1 MAQPLARFPSHW
13 KLSRVDRVAS
23 VNARIGW
30 KALTADEYQS
40 EGYAF
45 LSTPNIKNDQID
57 FKNVNYISRYRY
69 EESPELKLS
78 AGDVLLV
85 KDGSTLGITNLVR
98 QLPCAATVNGSIAV
112 LRPIRIHAG
121 FLRYALA
128 SDLIQGLI
136 GALKGGM
143 GVPHLFQ
150 WDIKRLP
157 IPFPP
162 VAEQQQM
169 ADFLDIETARID
181 ALIVKKRRMIELISG
196 RLDAKSERIIL
207 GLEETNSRPSNTA
220 FFSAVPVDWL
230 ETQLRHLGCEVQTG
244 PFGSQLHA
252 EDYADSGWPVINPAN
267 IKNGKIVGEGT
278 VRVDDETRSRLSRH
292 VLRAGDIVFGR
303 RGEMGRAG
311 LVGYEEE
318 GWLCG
323 TGSLRLRL
331 TQSALLP
338 DYLKLLLETT
348 VARNYF
354 QLSSVGSTMDNL
366 NSEILLSLPCL
377 VPPGDRQQAIV
388 SAVIRARSR
397 ATATMEAIER
407 QVRLLQEH
415 RQALITAAVTG
426 ELEVRERAR
435 VGA

>member
-1 MAQPLARFPSHW
+1 MSDWPSRPLRALANIDLGRQRSPQHDQGPYMVPYLRAANVSDGQLNLDDVKEMNFTP
-13 KLSRVDRVAS
+13 DEQ
-23 VNARIGW
+23 RIF
-30 KALTADEYQS
+30 D
-40 EGYAF
+40 
-45 LSTPNIKNDQID
+45 
-57 FKNVNYISRYRY
+57 
-69 EESPELKLS
+69 LKP
-78 AGDVLLV
+78 GDVLV
-85 KDGSTLGITNLVR
+85 TEGSGSLSTVGASAVWRGDISGVVCFQNTLLRLRPRSSATDPRFLEWWCR
-98 QLPCAATVNGSIAV
+98 AAFADRIFASIATGANIFHISAERV
-112 LRPIRIHAG
+112 RALPIRC
-121 FLRYALA
+121 
-128 SDLIQGLI
+128 
-136 GALKGGM
+136 
-143 GVPHLFQ
+143 
-150 WDIKRLP
+150 
-157 IPFPP
+157 PP
-162 VAEQQQM
+162 VGSQRAI
-169 ADFLDIETARID
+169 ADFLDVETARID
-181 ALIVKKRRMIELISG
+181 ALIVKKRCMIELIRG

-207 GLEETNSRPSNTA
+207 GLEETNSRPSNTG

-311 LVGYEEE
+311 LVGREEE

-366 NSEILLSLPCL
+366 NSEILLSMPCL

-388 SAVIRARSR
+388 SAVIRARPR

-426 ELEVRERAR
+426 KLEVRERVR